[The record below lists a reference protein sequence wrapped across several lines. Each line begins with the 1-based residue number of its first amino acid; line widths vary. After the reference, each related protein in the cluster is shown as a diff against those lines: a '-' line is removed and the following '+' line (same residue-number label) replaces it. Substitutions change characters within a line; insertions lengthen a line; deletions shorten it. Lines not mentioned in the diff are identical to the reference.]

1 MPRRRRRRRRA
12 RRRCRRRA
20 GSSALKSTARARPPL
35 PLPPPTPPT
44 PPTPPHPPHASHSH
58 PSHPRL
64 QARQLLVDLRVH
76 LSSPHAA
83 SPAGQQQRN
92 AALERLFHLVQL
104 DGRVPAALFNAPKG
118 LKLLSAL
125 LPLWPPQAVHAVLLA
140 LAQQLPGL
148 ATTPAPGTTA
158 PPSVESFNEALA
170 SSPKAL
176 PPGLAPALLEA
187 VSAHGAAAIE
197 KALARADVRS
207 LLLGLLCRPGLA
219 TEAGP
224 AAMGGFYAVLMI
236 AGRTSAVVWALLDA
250 ALPSADA
257 PHVAVLRAALAG
269 AAAGDAALAAD
280 CAAASAKFAEALALR
295 AAA

>member
-1 MPRRRRRRRRA
+1 M
-12 RRRCRRRA
+12 
-20 GSSALKSTARARPPL
+20 
-35 PLPPPTPPT
+35 
-44 PPTPPHPPHASHSH
+44 
-58 PSHPRL
+58 
-64 QARQLLVDLRVH
+64 H
-76 LSSPHAA
+76 LASPHAA

-140 LAQQLPGL
+140 IAQQLPGL

>member
-12 RRRCRRRA
+12 RHRSRRRA
-20 GSSALKSTARARPPL
+20 GSSALKSTGRATALRSARPS
-35 PLPPPTPPT
+35 PPTPHPT
-44 PPTPPHPPHASHSH
+44 PHAPPAPHTPLTHRFSTQTP
-58 PSHPRL
+58 

-257 PHVAVLRAALAG
+257 PHVAVLRAALARS
-269 AAAGDAALAAD
+269 LIHI
-280 CAAASAKFAEALALR
+280 
-295 AAA
+295 